1 MFSRS
6 TILLPLRSA
15 PVRFCWLLES
25 IAVTVSSVQCRDREM
40 EIERDDWDWEW
51 RRSEIK
57 AAEER
62 EGSKAASN
70 MREKGGERVVTV

>member
-1 MFSRS
+1 
-6 TILLPLRSA
+6 
-15 PVRFCWLLES
+15 
-25 IAVTVSSVQCRDREM
+25 M

-70 MREKGGERVVTV
+70 GREKGGERVVTV